1 MVHVLT
7 CRAIHFASQMA
18 LKYASEIVI
27 PGNPS
32 TVLAVLDKGFDTLL
46 SRAGLDSRAA
56 AAANTAMRSFSSHV
70 VLSKV
75 TGLSLSM
82 SYEEAFRLIDK
93 DGNQKISADELMAIL
108 CTDEA
113 NAAKT
118 LLQSVIDMV
127 DENGDGFLQLEEFE
141 TIWQLFLATRRD
153 SGDNVGPVIS
163 ATAAVN
169 TLLRVGLEF
178 SDTEKRLKE
187 ALTIFKKQAEILQ
200 TTYVE
205 EVTRKQT
212 EFVCALA
219 DAKEKGSSTSSKAKT
234 CRIPRDWW
242 DQMTRW

>member
-1 MVHVLT
+1 M
-7 CRAIHFASQMA
+7 
-18 LKYASEIVI
+18 
-27 PGNPS
+27 
-32 TVLAVLDKGFDTLL
+32 
-46 SRAGLDSRAA
+46 
-56 AAANTAMRSFSSHV
+56 SH
-70 VLSKV
+70 
-75 TGLSLSM
+75 
-82 SYEEAFRLIDK
+82 EEAFRLIDK
-93 DGNQKISADELMAIL
+93 DGNKKISADELMAIL

-187 ALTIFKKQAEILQ
+187 ALTLFKKQAEILQ

-234 CRIPRDWW
+234 CRSPRERFMLACATD
-242 DQMTRW
+242 